1 MLPTKEGQI
10 VKFHTPMEGEDPN
23 QLYVVLEI
31 KIDGYRDRVDIK
43 PLGSGFSFPVIN
55 TVPLGDLK
63 VVEVNTQ
70 DLIGHTVSIRKND
83 STEINGKVIDVDIDK
98 IYLDLIKT
106 VSGVETNVRLTVQDD
121 KGVKHEGTL
130 VVR

>member
-1 MLPTKEGQI
+1 MKPTKEGQI
-10 VKFHTPMEGEDPN
+10 VKFHTPLEGEDAS

-31 KIDGYRDRVDIK
+31 KIDGHRDRADIQ
-43 PLGSGFSFPVIN
+43 PLGTGLTFPGIN
-55 TVPLGDLK
+55 TVPLGDLE
-63 VVEVNTQ
+63 VVEVNTR
-70 DLIGHTVSIRKND
+70 DLLGHTVSVRKSD
-83 STEINGKVIDVDIDK
+83 SSEVKGEVINVDMEK
-98 IYLDLIKT
+98 IYLDLNKS